1 MGFRERIRMK
11 QTGLLQI
18 HGAVMLFG
26 LAGLFAKVVPHPA
39 LVIVL
44 GRVLFATLFLAMI
57 LLLRRQRLRLD
68 HGMDY
73 LALALQGVILAIHWW
88 TFFKSIQVSTV
99 AVGLITFS
107 TFPVFVAFL
116 EPLLLTERF
125 RPLNAVLAVVTLGG
139 VVLVI
144 PEFVLGNRVTQG
156 ALWGIASGLTFA
168 ILSVLNRKYVGT
180 YSSLVV
186 AFYQDA
192 SATLVLL
199 PFLAGALPAVSGR
212 DLGLLVL
219 LGVVFTGIAHSL
231 FIQGLATVRAQTASI
246 IACLE
251 PVYGIAAAGLL
262 LGEIPS
268 ARVLVGGLVILGC
281 TWVATVSHAR
291 QAMPPC
297 PTP

>member
-1 MGFRERIRMK
+1 MAQI
-11 QTGLLQI
+11 GLVQI
-18 HGAVMLFG
+18 HGAVLLFG
-26 LAGLFAKVVPHPA
+26 LAGLFAKVVPQPA
-39 LVIVL
+39 LTIVL
-44 GRVLFATLFLAMI
+44 GRVFFATLFLAMV
-57 LLLRRQRLRLD
+57 LLIRRQRLRLD

-73 LALALQGVILAIHWW
+73 LALAAQGVILAIHWW

-107 TFPVFVAFL
+107 TFPVFVTFL
-116 EPLLLTERF
+116 EPLLLKERF
-125 RPLNAVLAVVTLGG
+125 RFSGVFIAMVTLGG
-139 VVLVI
+139 VILVI

-192 SATLVLL
+192 AATLVLL

-231 FIQGLATVRAQTASI
+231 FIQGLATVRAHTASI
-246 IACLE
+246 VACLE

-268 ARVLVGGLVILGC
+268 ARVLVGGAIILGC
-281 TWVATVSHAR
+281 TWYATVAPAHDASF
-291 QAMPPC
+291 
-297 PTP
+297 

>member
-1 MGFRERIRMK
+1 MK
-11 QTGLLQI
+11 QIGLLQI
-18 HGAVMLFG
+18 HGAVFFFG
-26 LAGLFAKVVPHPA
+26 LAGLFAKIVAQAA

-44 GRVLFATLFLAMI
+44 GRVFFATLFLLVVV
-57 LLLRRQRLRLD
+57 LLIRRQRLRLD

-73 LALALQGVILAIHWW
+73 LAMAAQGVILAIHWW

-107 TFPVFVAFL
+107 TFPVFVTFL
-116 EPLLLTERF
+116 EPLLLSDRF
-125 RPLNAVLAVVTLGG
+125 RLSGVFLAMVTLCG
-139 VVLVI
+139 VALVI
-144 PEFVLGNRVTQG
+144 PEFELGNRVTQG
-156 ALWGIASGLTFA
+156 ALWGVASGLTFA
-168 ILSVLNRKYVGT
+168 VLSVLNRKYVRA

-192 SATLVLL
+192 TATLVLL
-199 PFLAGALPAVSGR
+199 PFWAAVMPAVSGR
-212 DLGLLVL
+212 DLGLLIL

-231 FIQGLATVRAQTASI
+231 FIQGLATVRAQTASV

-268 ARVLVGGLVILGC
+268 ARVLVGGVIILGC
-281 TWVATVSHAR
+281 TWVATAAHAR
-291 QAMPPC
+291 GA
-297 PTP
+297 TT